1 MTSKN
6 FTILPVGDDG
16 QDPMKDQYGVS
27 TQVQLRHGPTKN
39 LGVPRCPLPPRLSLR
54 FRLGDLPA
62 EIPAGRTLGW
72 GKADQGARI
81 RHPGTQSRSISS
93 LD

>member
-27 TQVQLRHGPTKN
+27 TQVELRHGPLKN
-39 LGVPRCPLPPRLSLR
+39 LGVPRRPLPPRH
-54 FRLGDLPA
+54 D
-62 EIPAGRTLGW
+62 
-72 GKADQGARI
+72 GAR
-81 RHPGTQSRSISS
+81 RARAAR
-93 LD
+93 